1 MRKQEDKNK
10 SLIFFFLKKK
20 SILPAPTPLLKIKKN
35 EMDLEWA
42 FVLSTWMDVREQEWI
57 GGPCDG
63 NKDGHVRKLW
73 PGWRGVTRIKRES
86 PLATRH

>member
-20 SILPAPTPLLKIKKN
+20 SILPAPTPLLKIKN

-57 GGPCDG
+57 AGSCDG